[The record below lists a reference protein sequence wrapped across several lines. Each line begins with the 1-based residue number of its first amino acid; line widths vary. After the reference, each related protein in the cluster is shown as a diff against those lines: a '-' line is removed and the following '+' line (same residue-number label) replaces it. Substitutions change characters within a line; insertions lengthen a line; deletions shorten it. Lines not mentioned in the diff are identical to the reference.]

1 MMNVSSFH
9 LPLSSKQ
16 VLCFKHNSR
25 NMKKSRGLII
35 KLQSVRNKQ
44 EMTEIGKIKQ
54 RKVDKEAA
62 EVSTMHS
69 LVFTENCSAI
79 LI

>member
-1 MMNVSSFH
+1 
-9 LPLSSKQ
+9 
-16 VLCFKHNSR
+16 
-25 NMKKSRGLII
+25 MKKSRGLIC

-69 LVFTENCSAI
+69 LVFTENCSVI

>member
-1 MMNVSSFH
+1 
-9 LPLSSKQ
+9 
-16 VLCFKHNSR
+16 
-25 NMKKSRGLII
+25 MKKSRGLIC

-69 LVFTENCSAI
+69 LIFTEIYSVI